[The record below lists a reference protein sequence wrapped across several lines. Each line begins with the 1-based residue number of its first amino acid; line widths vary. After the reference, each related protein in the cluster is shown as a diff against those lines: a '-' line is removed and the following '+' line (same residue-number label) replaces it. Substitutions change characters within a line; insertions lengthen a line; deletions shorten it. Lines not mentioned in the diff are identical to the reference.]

1 MVRKMVRFLPTGLM
15 VRSGVYYFR
24 LDVRDADGKYKSI
37 RHSLRTKDIEQAIQG
52 VEFMKS
58 FMKTYKDLT
67 PAEQADFIKWYTHED
82 NGNLEPK
89 EERDLV
95 AGDCTSIIG
104 IAYDA
109 WMVQRINPEELIQ
122 TIIENRPK
130 INLYDKGM
138 EDSAFERR
146 KVSKEAG
153 IETIWARYFLSMYAK
168 KHPEIME
175 EFNDVVDLA
184 DKSQKYE
191 LWEQYKAMREGK
203 PFSMVISTSQ
213 SSVAAPII
221 PKHTIQEVFDLM
233 LARHNFAKSTIK
245 KRNSDFS
252 IIMQYT
258 GLSMN
263 DDCTK
268 LIDQAVIAKVIDGVT
283 SRKNT
288 KGDRK
293 NDIFGTLRR
302 FLEHAHKFEKLYD
315 TESLAYLLP
324 VNLKTSKTDKN
335 PKLPFKEEHLAK
347 IFDPQQDY
355 FTQYP
360 ERFLACLI
368 GAYVGGRI
376 NSIVTLKYQNIAK
389 DVNTGIYYIEF
400 IDDDKKDEKGNKK
413 GGKKQLKTEASIRKV
428 PIAKQLLDWGFI
440 DMIQARKLK
449 TKAADQDFIFSQTNK
464 YTSPSANFMKG
475 FSNYVCKVANIDKEL
490 TKAYSFHSFRKM
502 ISNKLKAL
510 KIETTMIN
518 SICGWDGNGTMEQDY
533 STHYLEELKPEVD
546 KIKYPEKILHLNEWK
561 KIIPDLYINPEKI
574 VKKRNP
580 YKKHINID

>member
-1 MVRKMVRFLPTGLM
+1 M

-24 LDVRDADGKYKSI
+24 LDVRCAGGRYKSI
-37 RHSLRTKDIEQAIQG
+37 RHSLRTKDLYQAIQG
-52 VEFMKS
+52 VEFMKN
-58 FMKTYKDLT
+58 FMRTYNDL
-67 PAEQADFIKWYTHED
+67 PPEEQADFVKWYTRED
-82 NGNLEPK
+82 NGKLEP
-89 EERDLV
+89 EEKQSLI

-109 WMVQRINPEELIQ
+109 WMAQKVDPEELIQ

-130 INLYDKGM
+130 INLCDKGF
-138 EDSAFERR
+138 EDSAYERL
-146 KVSKEAG
+146 VISKKAS
-153 IETIWARYFLSMYAK
+153 IETVWARYFLSKYAE
-168 KHPEIME
+168 KHPEILD
-175 EFNDVVDLA
+175 EFDEVTDLA
-184 DKSQKYE
+184 DNSQKYE

-245 KRNSDFS
+245 KRNSDFG

-324 VNLKTSKTDKN
+324 VDLKTSKTDKN

-376 NSIVTLKYQNIAK
+376 NSIVTLKYQNISK
-389 DVNTGIYYIEF
+389 DADTGIYYMEF

-413 GGKKQLKTEASIRKV
+413 DGKKQLKNDASVRKV

-440 DMIQARKLK
+440 DMIQARKQ
-449 TKAADQDFIFSQTNK
+449 KAKASDDDFIFSQTNK

-475 FSNYVCKVANIDKEL
+475 FSDRVCEIANINKKL
-490 TKAYSFHSFRKM
+490 RKSYSFHSFRKM
-502 ISNKLKAL
+502 VSNKLKAL
-510 KIETTMIN
+510 GIEKTMIN
-518 SICGWDGNGTMEQDY
+518 SICGWDGEGTMEQDY
-533 STHYLEELKPEVD
+533 SIHYLEELKPNVD
-546 KIKYPEKILHLNEWK
+546 KIKYPEKILHLKEWK

-574 VKKRNP
+574 IRKRKP